1 MLDPP
6 LQLSCVRIA
15 SRVARPVIRRSMEKD
30 TKVEIVERGR
40 LVIPHMC
47 DMCDFDVA
55 LGTLPL
61 YRYGDE
67 V

>member
-15 SRVARPVIRRSMEKD
+15 SRVARPVIRRSMKKY
-30 TKVEIVERGR
+30 TKIEIVERGR
-40 LVIPHMC
+40 LVIPH
-47 DMCDFDVA
+47 MCDFDVA